1 MRNVVLLF
9 PGQGSQTPG
18 MGKDLAERFSE
29 AREVFRAAD
38 AAVGAP
44 LSALCFAGPADEL
57 TLTHNAQPAL
67 LAHGAAVWAVIREAI
82 GSRVVAA
89 AGHSLGE
96 FTAYHAADALALP
109 EAVVLVRRRGQLMFQ
124 AGQRRP
130 GTMAAIL
137 GAPTRP
143 IERICEQATAE
154 AGLAVPANFNAPG
167 QVVIS
172 GEVKGVERAMTL
184 AREAGA
190 KAIPLKVSGAFHS
203 PLMAEAAA
211 GLEAAIELARLG
223 DPRFPVYANVNA
235 QPVDGAGVA
244 RRLLVE
250 QLTSPVQWAR
260 ELEHIAVIHPDALY
274 VEMGP
279 GTVLRGLAKKIA
291 PSIKVVSCG
300 TAADVDALLTLVS
313 L

>member
-1 MRNVVLLF
+1 MPNVVLLF
-9 PGQGSQTPG
+9 PGQGSQAPG
-18 MGKDLAERFSE
+18 MGKDLAERYP
-29 AREVFRAAD
+29 AAAEVFAAAD

-44 LSALCFAGPADEL
+44 LSALCFAGSADEL

-67 LAHGAAVWAVIREAI
+67 LAHGAAVWAVVREALAAH
-82 GSRVVAA
+82 VVAA

-96 FTAYHAADALALP
+96 FTAYHAADALSLH
-109 EAVVLVRRRGQLMFQ
+109 EAVRLVRRRGELMRD

-137 GAPTRP
+137 GTPTRP

-172 GEVKGVERAMTL
+172 GEVAGVERAMKL

-203 PLMAEAAA
+203 PLMADAAT
-211 GLEAAIELARLG
+211 GLEQALDLAHFG
-223 DPRFPVYANVNA
+223 DPRFPVYANVNG
-235 QPVDGAGVA
+235 QPVESAALA

-250 QLTSPVQWAR
+250 QLTAPVQWAR
-260 ELEHIAVIHPDALY
+260 ELDHIATLHPNALC

-279 GTVLRGLAKKIA
+279 GTVLKGLAKKIA
-291 PSIKVVSCG
+291 PALKVVSCAN
-300 TAADVDALLTLVS
+300 AADVDALLTLVTA
-313 L
+313 